1 MVVNE
6 DIRNCIQKHIK
17 NSCLQVKVV
26 PNSSKEELIE
36 DKGLLKM
43 YLKAVPDKEKAN
55 KELIKYFKKEL
66 GLHVEIKLG
75 AHSREKVLRIL
86 E

>member
-1 MVVNE
+1 MNQ
-6 DIRNCIQKHIK
+6 DIK
-17 NSCLQVKVV
+17 NSINKYMKNGSFQVKVV

-36 DKGLLKM
+36 ENGLLKM

-66 GLHVEIKLG
+66 GLRVEIKLG